1 MFRQNCPSKHLIS
14 GPPAPVIV
22 ITQCIL
28 SGSKVLE
35 TWHYIPISFSSLVK
49 QVDCNTKSSRKYDN
63 SKTVFMG
70 TNFFNN
76 YLELPGQTWIFVITN
91 LSLFFDLKQLRNI
104 PSSFLKISN
113 HKNRF
118 TFAIFW
124 TVLRHKR
131 EDVKIDIVCSVGRKY
146 YANFQ

>member
-1 MFRQNCPSKHLIS
+1 
-14 GPPAPVIV
+14 
-22 ITQCIL
+22 
-28 SGSKVLE
+28 
-35 TWHYIPISFSSLVK
+35 
-49 QVDCNTKSSRKYDN
+49 
-63 SKTVFMG
+63 MG

-124 TVLRHKR
+124 TVLRYKR
-131 EDVKIDIVCSVGRKY
+131 EDVKIDKVCSVGRKY